1 VKKYNQKWIVD
12 DISLRILGFSGN
24 LFKPEQNFWGI
35 KGVLQASAKVSLANQ
50 DELQGNNN

>member
-1 VKKYNQKWIVD
+1 MTF
-12 DISLRILGFSGN
+12 LFRILGFSGN
-24 LFKPEQNFWGI
+24 LFKPEQKFWGI